1 MARSIQDIQT
11 EILQAK
17 ESEPALNEL
26 NSTSKTAIWRLLIY
40 IVSVAIWTL
49 EKIFDL
55 HKKEVDERL
64 SQLKPHTARWY
75 RNKALAFQYGFDL
88 KEDSDQFDN
97 KGNSEEAIGN
107 SKIVKY
113 SAVVEKETGQ
123 LIVKIATEQGGKL
136 QPISQTQQRAFEAYI
151 AEIKDAGVRVTVTNY
166 LPDRLIL
173 NLDVYYDPLV
183 LGADGVHHNNGNKP
197 VEDAINQYMKEL
209 PFNGEMVLAHLIDK
223 LQQVE
228 GVKIP
233 HLLEA
238 KSAWIDP
245 NSGGYG
251 TAQPISVSVIPESGY
266 FEVSFEN
273 QEFKSVIN
281 YKAKSNY

>member
-1 MARSIQDIQT
+1 MARTITDIQT

-17 ESEPALNEL
+17 ESEPALAEL
-26 NSTSKTAIWRLLIY
+26 NSTSKTAIWRLWIY
-40 IVSVAIWTL
+40 IVSVAIWSL

-55 HKKEVDERL
+55 HKKEVNERL
-64 SQLKPHTARWY
+64 SELKPHTARWY

-88 KEDSDQFDN
+88 LTDSDIFNNNGKTED
-97 KGNSEEAIGN
+97 EIDT

-113 SAVVEKETGQ
+113 SAVIEKDTGQ

-136 QPISQTQQRAFEAYI
+136 QPITPTQLQAFQAYI

-166 LPDRLIL
+166 LPDRLL
-173 NLDVYYDPLV
+173 LDLEIYYDPLI
-183 LGADGVHHNNGNKP
+183 LDENGVHHLNANKP
-197 VEDAINQYMKEL
+197 VEEAIEAYMKEL
-209 PFNGEMVLAHLIDK
+209 PFNGELVLAHLIDK

-238 KSAWIDP
+238 KSAWIEP
-245 NSGGYG
+245 ESGGYG
-251 TAQPISVSVIPESGY
+251 MAQPISVSIIPESGY
-266 FEVSFEN
+266 FEVSFTDVA
-273 QEFKSVIN
+273 FKSNIKYV
-281 YKAKSNY
+281 AK

>member
-1 MARSIQDIQT
+1 MARTINEIQEQIY
-11 EILQAK
+11 QAK
-17 ESEPALNEL
+17 ESESALSEL

-49 EKIFDL
+49 EKIFDQ

-64 SQLKPHTARWY
+64 SELKPHTARWY

-88 KEDSDQFDN
+88 KEDSDIFDN
-97 KGNSEEAIGN
+97 KGNSEEAIAN

-113 SAVVEKETGQ
+113 SAVIEKETGQ

-136 QPISQTQQRAFEAYI
+136 QPISQTQQQAFEAYI
-151 AEIKDAGVRVTVTNY
+151 AEIKDAGVRVAVTNY
-166 LPDRLIL
+166 LPDRLVL
-173 NLDVYYDPLV
+173 NLQVYYDPLV
-183 LGADGVHHNNGNKP
+183 LDENGVHRNNGNKP

-209 PFNGEMVLAHLIDK
+209 PFNGEMILAHLTDK

-233 HLLEA
+233 NLIQA
-238 KSAWIDP
+238 RSTWIEPD
-245 NSGGYG
+245 SGGYG
-251 TAQPISVSVIPESGY
+251 TAQPISVSIIPESGY
-266 FEVSFEN
+266 FEVSFDN
-273 QEFKSVIN
+273 QEFKSNIK
-281 YKAKSNY
+281 YIAK

>member
-1 MARSIQDIQT
+1 MARSIQDIQ
-11 EILQAK
+11 EQIYQAK
-17 ESEPALNEL
+17 ANEPALNEL

-75 RNKALAFQYGFDL
+75 RNKALAFRYGVDL
-88 KEDSDQFDN
+88 LPDSDQYPPPP
-97 KGNSEEAIGN
+97 SEGDGGRI
-107 SKIVKY
+107 IKY

-273 QEFKSVIN
+273 QEFKSNIRYV
-281 YKAKSNY
+281 AKY

>member
-1 MARSIQDIQT
+1 MARSIQDIQA
-11 EILQAK
+11 EIHQAK
-17 ESEPALNEL
+17 ESEPALDEL
-26 NSTSKTAIWRLLIY
+26 NSTSKTAIWRLWIY

-49 EKIFDL
+49 EKIFDQ

-88 KEDSDQFDN
+88 KEDSDVFN
-97 KGNSEEAIGN
+97 NEGSSEEAIGN

-113 SAVVEKETGQ
+113 SAVIEKDTGQ
-123 LIVKIATEQGGKL
+123 LIVKIATETAGKL
-136 QPISQTQQRAFEAYI
+136 QPISPTQQQAFEAYI

-166 LPDRLIL
+166 LPDRLVL
-173 NLDVYYDPLV
+173 NLQIYYDPLV
-183 LGADGVHHNNGNKP
+183 LDEYGTHRLSGNKP
-197 VEDAINQYMKEL
+197 VQEAIEQYMKEL
-209 PFNGEMVLAHLIDK
+209 PFNGEMILAHLIDK

-238 KSAWIDP
+238 KSAWIEP
-245 NSGGYG
+245 ESGGYG
-251 TAQPISVSVIPESGY
+251 IPQPVSVSVIPESGY

-273 QEFKSVIN
+273 QEFKSNIT
-281 YKAKSNY
+281 YIAK